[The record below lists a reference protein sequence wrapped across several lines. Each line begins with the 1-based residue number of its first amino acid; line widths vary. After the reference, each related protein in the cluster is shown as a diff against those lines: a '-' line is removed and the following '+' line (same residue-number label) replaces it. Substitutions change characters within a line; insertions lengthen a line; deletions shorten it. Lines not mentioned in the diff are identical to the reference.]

1 MVEDKVVVAAEEVE
15 KGNNLRAESWDEFVG
30 QKKLRQSLDIAI
42 KAAKNRKE
50 PLEHILFYGPPGLG
64 KTTLAHLVAKSMGV
78 SIRVTSGPAI
88 ERAADLASILSNLQE
103 GDVLFIDEIHRLNK
117 TVEETLYPAM
127 EDYMLDVILGKGPTA
142 RSLRLE
148 LAKFTL
154 IGATTRVGLLAAP
167 LRDRFGVIHRLSFYD
182 DEELKNI
189 VANAANKLEFKLDDQ
204 GCLEV
209 ARRSRRT
216 ARVAL
221 KLLRRVRDYVE
232 VHGVKQADREMVLKA
247 LKLLEVDELGL
258 DEIDRKLLK
267 AVIEKHGGG
276 PVGVETLAAL
286 INEDVMTIK
295 DVYEP
300 FLMQIGLLKRTSRGR
315 MVTEESYRHL
325 GMKIKRVK

>member
-1 MVEDKVVVAAEEVE
+1 MAEDKVVVAAEEVE

-30 QKKLRQSLDIAI
+30 QEKLRQSLDIAI

-209 ARRSRRT
+209 AKRSRRT

>member
-1 MVEDKVVVAAEEVE
+1 MAEDKVVVAAEEVE

-103 GDVLFIDEIHRLNK
+103 GDVFFIDEIHRLNK

-258 DEIDRKLLK
+258 DEIDRKLLR

>member
-127 EDYMLDVILGKGPTA
+127 EDYVLDVILGKGPTA

-209 ARRSRRT
+209 AKRSRRT

>member
-1 MVEDKVVVAAEEVE
+1 MAEDKVVVAAEEVE

-30 QKKLRQSLDIAI
+30 QEKLRQSLDIAI

-189 VANAANKLEFKLDDQ
+189 VANAAYKLEFKLDDQ

>member
-1 MVEDKVVVAAEEVE
+1 MAEDKVVVAAEEVE

-209 ARRSRRT
+209 AKRSRRT

-258 DEIDRKLLK
+258 DEIDRKLLR

>member
-15 KGNNLRAESWDEFVG
+15 KGNNLRVESWDEFVG

-127 EDYMLDVILGKGPTA
+127 EDYVLDVILGKGPTA

-209 ARRSRRT
+209 AKRSRRT

>member
-1 MVEDKVVVAAEEVE
+1 MAEDKVVVAAEEVE

-189 VANAANKLEFKLDDQ
+189 VANAADKLEFKLDDQ

-209 ARRSRRT
+209 AKRSRRT

>member
-1 MVEDKVVVAAEEVE
+1 MAEDKVVVAAEEVE

-30 QKKLRQSLDIAI
+30 QEKLRQSLEIAI
-42 KAAKNRKE
+42 QAAKNRKE

-182 DEELKNI
+182 DDELRRI
-189 VANAANKLEFKLDDQ
+189 VANAAD
-204 GCLEV
+204 
-209 ARRSRRT
+209 
-216 ARVAL
+216 
-221 KLLRRVRDYVE
+221 
-232 VHGVKQADREMVLKA
+232 
-247 LKLLEVDELGL
+247 
-258 DEIDRKLLK
+258 
-267 AVIEKHGGG
+267 
-276 PVGVETLAAL
+276 
-286 INEDVMTIK
+286 
-295 DVYEP
+295 
-300 FLMQIGLLKRTSRGR
+300 
-315 MVTEESYRHL
+315 
-325 GMKIKRVK
+325 

>member
-30 QKKLRQSLDIAI
+30 QEKLRQSLDIAI

-127 EDYMLDVILGKGPTA
+127 EDYVLDVILGKGPTA

-209 ARRSRRT
+209 AKRSRRT

>member
-189 VANAANKLEFKLDDQ
+189 VANAANKLEFNLDDQ

-209 ARRSRRT
+209 AKRSRRT

-258 DEIDRKLLK
+258 DEIDRKLLR

>member
-1 MVEDKVVVAAEEVE
+1 
-15 KGNNLRAESWDEFVG
+15 
-30 QKKLRQSLDIAI
+30 
-42 KAAKNRKE
+42 
-50 PLEHILFYGPPGLG
+50 
-64 KTTLAHLVAKSMGV
+64 MGV

-209 ARRSRRT
+209 AKRSRRT

-258 DEIDRKLLK
+258 DEIDRKLLR

>member
-30 QKKLRQSLDIAI
+30 QEKLRQSLDIAI

-209 ARRSRRT
+209 AKRSRRT

>member
-1 MVEDKVVVAAEEVE
+1 MAEDKVVMAAEEVE

-189 VANAANKLEFKLDDQ
+189 VANAADKLEFKLDDQ

-209 ARRSRRT
+209 AKRSRRT

>member
-1 MVEDKVVVAAEEVE
+1 MAEDKVVVAAEEVE

-30 QKKLRQSLDIAI
+30 QEKLRQSLDIAI

>member
-189 VANAANKLEFKLDDQ
+189 VANAADKLEFKLDDQ

-209 ARRSRRT
+209 AKRSRRT

-258 DEIDRKLLK
+258 DEIDRKLLR

>member
-1 MVEDKVVVAAEEVE
+1 MAEDKVVVAAEEVE

-30 QKKLRQSLDIAI
+30 QEKLRQSLDIAI

-182 DEELKNI
+182 DGELKNI

-232 VHGVKQADREMVLKA
+232 VHGAKKADREMVLKA
-247 LKLLEVDELGL
+247 LELLEVDELGL
-258 DEIDRKLLK
+258 DEIDRKLLR

-286 INEDVMTIK
+286 INEDVTTIK

-315 MVTEESYRHL
+315 MVTKESYRHL

>member
-209 ARRSRRT
+209 AKRSRRT

>member
-30 QKKLRQSLDIAI
+30 QEKLRQSLDIAI

-209 ARRSRRT
+209 AKRSRRT

-258 DEIDRKLLK
+258 DEIDRKLLR

-286 INEDVMTIK
+286 INEDMTIK

>member
-127 EDYMLDVILGKGPTA
+127 EDYVLDVILGKGPTA

-209 ARRSRRT
+209 AKRSRRT

-258 DEIDRKLLK
+258 DEIDRKLLR

>member
-1 MVEDKVVVAAEEVE
+1 MVVAAEEVE

-209 ARRSRRT
+209 AKRSRRT

>member
-1 MVEDKVVVAAEEVE
+1 MLEDKVVVEADEVE

-30 QKKLRQSLDIAI
+30 QDKLRHSLEIAI
-42 KAAKNRKE
+42 QAAKKRKE

-88 ERAADLASILSNLQE
+88 ERAADLASILSNLQD

-127 EDYMLDVILGKGPTA
+127 EDYVIDVILGKGPTA

-167 LRDRFGVIHRLSFYD
+167 LRDRFGVIHRLSFYS
-182 DEELKNI
+182 DEELSRI
-189 VANAANKLEFKLDDQ
+189 VAKAADKLEFKMDDE

-232 VHGVKQADREMVLKA
+232 VNGVKKADRKTVLEA

-258 DEIDRKLLK
+258 DEVDRKLLR
-267 AVIEKHGGG
+267 AVIEKHDGG

-315 MVTEESYRHL
+315 VVTEESYRHL
-325 GMKIKRVK
+325 GIRIKKVK

>member
-30 QKKLRQSLDIAI
+30 QEKLRQSLDIAI

-209 ARRSRRT
+209 AKRSRRT

-258 DEIDRKLLK
+258 DEIDRKLLR

>member
-1 MVEDKVVVAAEEVE
+1 MAEDKVVVAAEEVE

-127 EDYMLDVILGKGPTA
+127 EDYVLDVILGKGPTA

-209 ARRSRRT
+209 AKRSRRT

-258 DEIDRKLLK
+258 DEIDRKLLR

>member
-1 MVEDKVVVAAEEVE
+1 MAEDKVVVAAEEVE

-189 VANAANKLEFKLDDQ
+189 VANAAYKLEFKLDDQ

>member
-1 MVEDKVVVAAEEVE
+1 MAEDKVVVAAEEVE

-30 QKKLRQSLDIAI
+30 QEKLRQSLDIAI

-189 VANAANKLEFKLDDQ
+189 VANAANKLEFKLDDE

-258 DEIDRKLLK
+258 DEIDRKLLR

>member
-1 MVEDKVVVAAEEVE
+1 MAEDKVVVAAEEVE

-30 QKKLRQSLDIAI
+30 QEKLRQSLDIAI

-127 EDYMLDVILGKGPTA
+127 EDYVLDVILGKGPTA

-258 DEIDRKLLK
+258 DEIDRKLLR